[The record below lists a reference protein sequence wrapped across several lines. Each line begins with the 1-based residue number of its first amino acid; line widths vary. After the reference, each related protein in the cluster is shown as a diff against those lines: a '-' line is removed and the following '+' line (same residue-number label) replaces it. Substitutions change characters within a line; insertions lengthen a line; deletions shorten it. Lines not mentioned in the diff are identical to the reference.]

1 MAVNVPFAPAY
12 GKGITAS
19 PATVSPADVVFRS
32 PGAEVN
38 AHTNIGQT
46 KC

>member
-1 MAVNVPFAPAY
+1 MALTKATNSMIQGAP
-12 GKGITAS
+12 
-19 PATVSPADVVFRS
+19 
-32 PGAEVN
+32 VN

>member
-1 MAVNVPFAPAY
+1 MALT
-12 GKGITAS
+12 K
-19 PATVSPADVVFRS
+19 ATYSMIE
-32 PGAEVN
+32 GAAVN